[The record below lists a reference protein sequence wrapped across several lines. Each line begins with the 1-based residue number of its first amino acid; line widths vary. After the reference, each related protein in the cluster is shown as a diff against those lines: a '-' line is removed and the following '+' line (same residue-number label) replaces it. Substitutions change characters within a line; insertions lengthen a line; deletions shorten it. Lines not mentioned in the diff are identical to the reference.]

1 MTEPV
6 KEIAAMALAVT
17 IFAALVTCLSV
28 MVLWALTVIGRV
40 SEAILI
46 AAGILG

>member
-1 MTEPV
+1 MTEPA
-6 KEIAAMALAVT
+6 KEIAAKVAVVVLGTAIATALAV
-17 IFAALVTCLSV
+17 L
-28 MVLWALTVIGRV
+28 VLWALTVIGRL